1 MVFWGLPEKTD
12 WTVLLVPVGGA
23 FPVAHMVEP
32 GLLARSE
39 FDSMLPH
46 APGCWLDQHAPSR
59 GQLTKDPRQTTR
71 GRYAAE

>member
-1 MVFWGLPEKTD
+1 
-12 WTVLLVPVGGA
+12 
-23 FPVAHMVEP
+23 MVEP

-39 FDSMLPH
+39 FDSMLCRLPH